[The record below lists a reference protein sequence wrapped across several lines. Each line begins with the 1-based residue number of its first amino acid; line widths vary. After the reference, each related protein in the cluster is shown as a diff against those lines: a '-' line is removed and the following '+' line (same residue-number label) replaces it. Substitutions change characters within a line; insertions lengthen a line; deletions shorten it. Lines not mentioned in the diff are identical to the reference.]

1 MGKYLFAVA
10 WLLCCGLVAQQPKL
24 GLALSGGGAKGLAH
38 IGVLQELEKAGIYAD
53 VVSGTSMGSIVGGL
67 YSIGYDPSTLNKVVR
82 GIRWNDYFSDTYPSA
97 FTPIEERRRSALYL
111 ISFPVESGRIG
122 APKGLLQGRKI
133 QTLLAQLSIPAM
145 QWQNFDDYPLPFR
158 AVATDITTGEA
169 YVFRSGLLH
178 QAIRASLAIPSVFS
192 PVISEDG
199 RLLVD
204 GLVVRNLPVQ
214 ECIDMGA
221 DFTLAVDVGTPLLA
235 REQLNSLLKI
245 VEQTASF
252 GSAKYNK
259 EQRALADILIDPVLE
274 PYTTLDY
281 GAADS
286 IIALGAATA
295 RQEMPRL
302 LAQLDSLGFS
312 LPMAKPSHRQ
322 TLRLDSFYVSRI
334 EFESQTPASTRIL
347 EKLIRLQ
354 TPAVLSSQSVREQ
367 IGHLYGSGFFSLV
380 DFHLR
385 PEQTEGEAQAASYV
399 LVLSAQ
405 PAPDWRMRLSI
416 AYDTDYEPA
425 FLANLTGLN
434 VIGKGS
440 LLALDVRLSEN
451 PRMAAEYLL
460 YNHTRPSIG
469 LRSLLAVNYHPGRIY
484 TNNNLSSDFTAHHYS
499 ALLSVFSGQSDNRYL
514 EAGFLS
520 EYTSLNPRI
529 FSLSNAS
536 TSFSQQQ
543 LFLEFVH
550 DSFDRLHFPL
560 EGSQSRLYLST
571 AISGQDRQGSEQNTD
586 IGGNLTL
593 TARHERVWRLHEKVV
608 LLADLAS
615 GFINH
620 QQPNILNQLYLGR
633 ALPHE
638 PLFFN
643 AYGQRFMELA
653 VSGFATAALGLRVEV
668 GQENYISLH
677 YQYGNFAR
685 TESPLLLD
693 RRPFLN
699 PRRQSGRFQ
708 GFALGL
714 GSATRGGPVLFN
726 IEYNP
731 DLGRLNYNL
740 HVGYYF

>member
-1 MGKYLFAVA
+1 MKKYLVAVA
-10 WLLCCGLVAQQPKL
+10 WLLCCSLAAQQPKL
-24 GLALSGGGAKGLAH
+24 GLVLSGGGAKGLAH
-38 IGVLQELEKAGIYAD
+38 IGVLQELEKAGIYPD

-67 YSIGYDPSTLNKVVR
+67 YSIGYDPSTLNQVVR

-97 FTPIEERRRSALYL
+97 FTPIEERRRSVLYL
-111 ISFPVESGRIG
+111 VSFPVENGKIG

-145 QWQNFDDYPLPFR
+145 QWPSFDDYPLPFR
-158 AVATDITTGEA
+158 AVATDIVTGEA

-178 QAIRASLAIPSVFS
+178 QAIRASMAIPSVFS
-192 PVISEDG
+192 PVVSEDG

-214 ECIDMGA
+214 ECLEMGA
-221 DFTLAVDVGTPLLA
+221 DATLAVDVGTPLLA
-235 REQLNSLLKI
+235 REELNSLLKI

-252 GSAKYNK
+252 GSAIYNK
-259 EQRALADILIDPVLE
+259 EQRALADILIDPMLE
-274 PYTTLDY
+274 PYSALDY

-295 RQEMPRL
+295 RREMPRI

-312 LPMAKPSHRQ
+312 LPMAPPHRQ
-322 TLRLDSFYVSRI
+322 TLQLDSFFVSRV
-334 EFESQTPASTRIL
+334 EFKSETPASTRIL
-347 EKLIRLQ
+347 EKLLSLQ
-354 TPAVLSSQSVREQ
+354 TPGIISSQSLREQ

-380 DFHLR
+380 DFYLS
-385 PEQTEGEAQAASYV
+385 PDETEGQTPASYV

-405 PAPDWRMRLSI
+405 PAPDWRMRLSL
-416 AYDTDYEPA
+416 AYDSDYAPA

-440 LLALDVRLSEN
+440 VLALDVRLSEN
-451 PRMAAEYLL
+451 PRIAAEYLL

-469 LRSLLAVNYHPGRIY
+469 LRSMLAVNFHPGRIY
-484 TNNNLSSDFTAHHYS
+484 TDNNLSSDFTAHHYN
-499 ALLSVFSGQSDNRYL
+499 ALLSVFSGQANNRYL

-536 TSFSQQQ
+536 TSFAQQQ

-560 EGSQSRLYLST
+560 KGSQSRLYLST
-571 AISGQDRQGSEQNTD
+571 ALSGKDQQGNEQNTN
-586 IGGNLTL
+586 IGGNLTM
-593 TARHERVWRLHEKVV
+593 TARHENVWRLHEKVV
-608 LLADLAS
+608 LLTDLAG

-620 QQPNILNQLYLGR
+620 QQANILNQLYLGR

-653 VSGFATAALGLRVEV
+653 VSGFATATMGFRVEV

-677 YQYGNFAR
+677 YQYGHYAQS
-685 TESPLLLD
+685 TSLLLRD
-693 RRPFLN
+693 RRPFLD
-699 PRRQSGRFQ
+699 PLRQRGHFQ